1 MFAEKVKATIKNY
14 RLFKRGEKV
23 VVGVSGGPDSTSLL
37 YVLHGL
43 KSSFGLK
50 LHVAHLNH
58 MLRKNSGDDEK
69 FVACLAAKL
78 KLPVTCARVNLKSI
92 PKKGSLEEIA
102 RNARLAFLF
111 KVARDIKTDKI
122 ALGHNLDDRAETVL
136 MRILRGCGLYGLS
149 GIIPVRDIRGYKIVR
164 PLLEVT
170 RKEVEGYLKKRKIKP
185 RLDESNLDDT
195 FFRNRIRN
203 RLLPLLE
210 KDYNRNIR
218 RVLATTAE
226 TAGYDYEYLTRCA
239 GRSLNGSG
247 KKLSLKMISGAHPAM
262 RRLLLRMIIARVK
275 GDLRRIE
282 FRHIQELE
290 ELIFN
295 RPTGSVVDL
304 PKGISAVKKKKH
316 LSFSKPQD
324 P

>member
-1 MFAEKVKATIKNY
+1 MFAEKVKATIKKY

-37 YVLHGL
+37 FVLHGL
-43 KSSFGLK
+43 KSNLGLK

-58 MLRKNSGDDEK
+58 MLRKNSAGDEK
-69 FVACLAAKL
+69 FVARLAARL
-78 KLPVTCARVNLKSI
+78 KLPVTCAKVNIKPI
-92 PKKGSLEEIA
+92 AKKGSLEEIA

-136 MRILRGCGLYGLS
+136 MRILRGSGLYGLS
-149 GIIPVRDIRGYKIVR
+149 GIIPSRDICGYKIVR
-164 PLLEVT
+164 PLLEVS
-170 RKEVEGYLKKRKIKP
+170 RREVEGYLKKRKI
-185 RLDESNLDDT
+185 RARFDESNLDDA
-195 FFRNRIRN
+195 FLRNRIRN

-210 KDYNRNIR
+210 RDYNRNIR
-218 RVLATTAE
+218 SVLATTSE
-226 TAGYDYEYLTRCA
+226 TAGYDYAYLTRAA
-239 GRSLNGSG
+239 GRLLNGAVN
-247 KKLSLKMISGAHPAM
+247 KLSLKMISGAHPAM
-262 RRLLLRMIIARVK
+262 RRLLLRMMIARTK
-275 GDLRRIE
+275 GNLRRIE
-282 FRHIQELE
+282 YRHIQELE

-295 RPTGSVVDL
+295 RPTGSLVDL
-304 PKGISAVKKKKH
+304 PKGISVVKKKKH